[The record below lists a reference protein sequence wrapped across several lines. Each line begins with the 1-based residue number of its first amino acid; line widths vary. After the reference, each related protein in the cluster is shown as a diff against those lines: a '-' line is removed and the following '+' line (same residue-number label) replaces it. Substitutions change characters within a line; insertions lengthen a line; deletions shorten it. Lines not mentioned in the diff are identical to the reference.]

1 MANLVFYLYACAF
14 LYGYGLTAST
24 YTILVPLGWR
34 EVNRT
39 RVLIAILPFHVVL
52 PRLVPF
58 VFMLLGLICLYDFYN
73 ECMQVL
79 WAYFSCLIISK
90 SR

>member
-24 YTILVPLGWR
+24 YTILAPLGWR

-52 PRLVPF
+52 SRLV
-58 VFMLLGLICLYDFYN
+58 VFTVYCHSM
-73 ECMQVL
+73 
-79 WAYFSCLIISK
+79 
-90 SR
+90 